1 MTRADLAV
9 TSLDRAEI
17 WGACPKKSRKPTT
30 APPPSVLLCARLV
43 LLRPANSAAPCK
55 FTVFTLHVVLSDHA
69 FNIPTALLRLLLW
82 TYRRNSMGIL
92 PPICKVNR
100 FSLSFL
106 LGVFFFARRGGSCL
120 DQWAA
125 FAPQEEDP
133 LITSDFIT
141 TSKDDALLLRKAFPY
156 QKSHS
161 EWECDPAI
169 WPFKDTTRNVSSH
182 AAESI
187 FRV

>member
-82 TYRRNSMGIL
+82 THRRNSMGIL

-106 LGVFFFARRGGSCL
+106 LGVFFSFCEKGRFLLGSVGSVCPARRRS
-120 DQWAA
+120 
-125 FAPQEEDP
+125 FNY
-133 LITSDFIT
+133 
-141 TSKDDALLLRKAFPY
+141 K
-156 QKSHS
+156 
-161 EWECDPAI
+161 
-169 WPFKDTTRNVSSH
+169 
-182 AAESI
+182 
-187 FRV
+187 